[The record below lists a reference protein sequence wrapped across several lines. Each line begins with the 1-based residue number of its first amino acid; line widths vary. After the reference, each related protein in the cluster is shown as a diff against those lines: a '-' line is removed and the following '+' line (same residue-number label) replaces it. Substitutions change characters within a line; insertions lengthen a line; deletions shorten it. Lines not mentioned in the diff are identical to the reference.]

1 MRLLAAAEAAARAE
15 IDSRT
20 DGVSPQI
27 PGLVYCAVDRT
38 GNTIFS
44 HASGKKSL
52 DGDSSMTMDT
62 IFWLASCTKLITSIA
77 CMQLVERGT
86 LELDNSVQLE
96 LLAPELRN
104 VQVLECT
111 ADGKFHLVPKQRSIT
126 LRMLLNHTSGFGYA
140 FEDLKLRDW
149 SRPIGLDDFSGNVSD
164 VLHRPLVNQPGTKFQ
179 YGVGLDWAG
188 VIVERA
194 SGLSLEEYFQLFIL
208 QPMGIKN
215 IGFFPTTEM
224 RRSLASMH
232 QRAKDGT
239 LSVRDHLYRYPLLPP
254 NPGGEEDRFC
264 MGGAGCF
271 GKPIEFCRVLAAL
284 LNDGTSPHTGA
295 KIVTPETV
303 KEMFTDQIP
312 TMPRYCNEY
321 TPSGKPELANPCPVI
336 PSAEEDLTE
345 GWGLSFSL
353 SHTESPTGRA
363 AGSGSWEG
371 LANLFWFADRTNGI
385 GAIIASQI
393 LPYGDLEVINCSES
407 VEKIIYNGLAKR
419 EGGSP

>member
-1 MRLLAAAEAAARAE
+1 MQLLAAADAAARAE

-27 PGLVYCAVDRT
+27 PGLVYCAVNRA

-44 HASGKKSL
+44 HASGKTSL
-52 DGDSSMTMDT
+52 DGNSPMTMDT
-62 IFWLASCTKLITSIA
+62 IFWLASCTKLVTSIA

-86 LELDNSVQLE
+86 LELDNSAQLE
-96 LLAPELRN
+96 SLAPELRN
-104 VQVLECT
+104 VQVLERT

-149 SRPIGLDDFSGNVSD
+149 SRPVGLDDFSGNVSD

-194 SGLSLEEYFQLFIL
+194 SGLSLEDYFQLYIY
-208 QPMGIKN
+208 QPLGIKD
-215 IGFFPTTEM
+215 ISFFPTTEM
-224 RRSLASMH
+224 KLSLAAMH

-271 GKPIEFCRVLAAL
+271 GKPLEFCRIVAAL

-295 KIVTPETV
+295 KIVTSETV
-303 KEMFTDQIP
+303 EEIFTDQIP

-321 TPSGKPELANPCPVI
+321 TPSGKPELANPCPLI
-336 PSAEEDLTE
+336 PCSEDLTE

-353 SHTESPTGRA
+353 SHTERPSGRA

-385 GAIIASQI
+385 GGIIASQI

-407 VEKIIYNGLAKR
+407 VEKIIYNGLSNK
-419 EGGSP
+419 EDGGCH